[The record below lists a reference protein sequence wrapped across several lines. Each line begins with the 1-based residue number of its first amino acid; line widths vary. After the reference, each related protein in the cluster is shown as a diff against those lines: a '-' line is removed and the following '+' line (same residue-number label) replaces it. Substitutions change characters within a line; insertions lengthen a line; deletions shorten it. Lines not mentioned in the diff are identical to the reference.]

1 MVRLSTAQVLHVRR
15 QGNRSAHLLALYARH
30 IVNYITWIEKIPS
43 MVELTMAHDVAIL
56 SSF

>member
-15 QGNRSAHLLALYARH
+15 QGNRSAHLLAQYARH
-30 IVNYITWIEKIPS
+30 IVDYVTWIKEAPS
-43 MVELTMAHDVAIL
+43 IIESAVTHGVAML